1 MVNSNNIP
9 KSLKVYFSIIL
20 VVLSTWYLT
29 TYLDI
34 AWLGTAIN
42 LVYYASSIVGLFL
55 LFKILQGDYN
65 LLQFTKYVYFFNIS
79 YFSINYLLD
88 YILLKQDNK
97 SLIYVIFLIGVF
109 WYILKTEK
117 KVGLDN

>member
-1 MVNSNNIP
+1 MVNSNNIS

-65 LLQFTKYVYFFNIS
+65 LLQFTKYVYFFNIA

-88 YILLKQDNK
+88 YILLNEDNK
-97 SLIYVIFLIGVF
+97 SLIYVIFLIAVF
-109 WYILKTEK
+109 WYILKKEK
-117 KVGLDN
+117 KVR

>member
-1 MVNSNNIP
+1 MVNSNNIS

-65 LLQFTKYVYFFNIS
+65 LLQFTKYVYFFNIA

-88 YILLKQDNK
+88 YILLNEDNK
-97 SLIYVIFLIGVF
+97 SLIYVIFLIAVF
-109 WYILKTEK
+109 WYILKKEK
-117 KVGLDN
+117 KVRLEN